1 MSYSLTAMWTDIL
14 LIIIFILINGIFA
27 AAEIAVVT
35 SRRSRIKQ
43 LMEEGN
49 KTAAILNK
57 FKEEPDR
64 FLATIQIAIT
74 FISVL
79 AAAIGGAAAI
89 EIIKP
94 AIKKI
99 PINLI
104 AASSE
109 AIALGIVTI
118 AITYFSLIFG
128 ELIPKSIALA
138 NPEGVGLKTANLVE
152 RFSKIAIVFVKIL
165 TFSTNILLKPFGRK
179 TFTERAYIS
188 EEEIKM
194 LIKEGGE
201 QGVFEPTEQA
211 LIHSVFE
218 FTDMSAKEVMVPS
231 TQMVTINLNTPVED
245 IKNII
250 TEEQFSRYPFI
261 GKDLNDIRGIL
272 YAKDFLNALA
282 KESVDIRKLIKP
294 PYFIPETMKIS
305 KLLKEMQRKRIHM
318 ALVIDE
324 YGGVSGL
331 VTMED
336 LLEEIV
342 GEIRDEYD
350 IESPVVQLSD
360 GTFLVDASIS
370 IRDLKEDY
378 KIEIP
383 ESTEYETLS
392 GFLLTTLQKIPKVGD
407 VVEIEGKK
415 ITISEMVGQRIAK
428 VRLENLPK
436 TITEE
441 QVF

>member
-1 MSYSLTAMWTDIL
+1 MWTDII
-14 LIIIFILINGIFA
+14 LIILFIFLNGLFA
-27 AAEIAVVT
+27 GAEIAVVT
-35 SRRSRIKQ
+35 VRKSRLKQ
-43 LMEEGN
+43 LIEEGN

-57 FKEEPDR
+57 FKEEPNR

-74 FISVL
+74 FIGVL
-79 AAAIGGAAAI
+79 AAAIGGATAI
-89 EIIKP
+89 EVIKP
-94 AIKKI
+94 LIKEI
-99 PINLI
+99 PIKPI

-109 AIALGIVTI
+109 AIAIGIVTI
-118 AITYFSLIFG
+118 VITYLLLVFG
-128 ELIPKSIALA
+128 ELIPKSLALS
-138 NPEGVGLKTANLVE
+138 NPEGIGLKTAGLIKG
-152 RFSKIAIVFVKIL
+152 FSKIATIFVNIL
-165 TFSTNILLKPFGRK
+165 TFNTNILLKPFGRK

-194 LIKEGGE
+194 LIREGGE

-231 TQMVTINLNTPVED
+231 TQMVTISLSMSMED
-245 IKNII
+245 IKTII
-250 TEEQFSRYPFI
+250 AEEQFSRYPVI
-261 GKDLNDIRGIL
+261 SKDLNDIRGIL

-282 KESVDIRKLIKP
+282 KGGMDIRKLIKP

-305 KLLKEMQRKRIHM
+305 NLLREMQKKRVHM

-350 IESPVVQLSD
+350 IESPVIQLSD
-360 GTFLVDASIS
+360 GTLLVDASIS

-378 KIEIP
+378 SIEIP

-392 GFLLTTLQKIPKVGD
+392 GFLLTTLQRIPRTGD
-407 VVEIEGKK
+407 VVTIEEKK
-415 ITISEMVGQRIAK
+415 ITISEMVEQRIAK
-428 VRLENLPK
+428 VKLEKL
-436 TITEE
+436 
-441 QVF
+441 Q